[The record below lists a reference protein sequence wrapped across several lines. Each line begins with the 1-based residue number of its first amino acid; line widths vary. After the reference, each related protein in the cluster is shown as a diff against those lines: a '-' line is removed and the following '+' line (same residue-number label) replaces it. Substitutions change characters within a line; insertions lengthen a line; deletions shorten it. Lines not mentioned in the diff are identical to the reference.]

1 MSIAGLSRQYGN
13 ALASSNVSVPSTGQI
28 KNPHVI
34 RDGGTK
40 NPPAKTIS
48 HLHFNDGAVVPASAK
63 YFLEQTTVD
72 EYGHFKTIAADTLI
86 FYIYVA
92 YATAPP
98 RLEIGSRAAV
108 PVIWRGTN
116 REGWLNPPLLELIRK
131 TMGAGPSAVIIAA
144 ARREKHVPFDM
155 IAAPGSIPCAAL
167 AIWLT
172 KIASEGAGMYV
183 AVAIG
188 AAILKVD
195 SGRAELDAATK
206 LGDYIRMHPVVL
218 ARNPQ
223 NAPAL
228 MEVVLSATPA
238 GSESVASTL
247 RAMMGCQRRVDMGQA
262 PRTILKEAELFVS
275 RGAIRLPPDTTY
287 RNARGFECLPTMVDK
302 AALPCAISHFGWAVS
317 GPAVLL
323 AQHSIARNCRFI
335 LNPHWPV
342 QAASAHVRGDTAAS
356 QYPRV
361 GVDGRCYIRGAEN
374 ITFEPL
380 ADGLRKGAT
389 TFVLYGAACPAP
401 QTLWNALLDGQFMPS
416 QVTRDD
422 RLMDHTLYTNDNAV
436 KANPAMWAGFSAVV
450 TPGMDNA
457 PFIAIRR
464 IAELISRPDDDESD
478 QDQ

>member
-1 MSIAGLSRQYGN
+1 
-13 ALASSNVSVPSTGQI
+13 
-28 KNPHVI
+28 
-34 RDGGTK
+34 
-40 NPPAKTIS
+40 
-48 HLHFNDGAVVPASAK
+48 
-63 YFLEQTTVD
+63 
-72 EYGHFKTIAADTLI
+72 
-86 FYIYVA
+86 
-92 YATAPP
+92 
-98 RLEIGSRAAV
+98 
-108 PVIWRGTN
+108 
-116 REGWLNPPLLELIRK
+116 
-131 TMGAGPSAVIIAA
+131 
-144 ARREKHVPFDM
+144 
-155 IAAPGSIPCAAL
+155 
-167 AIWLT
+167 
-172 KIASEGAGMYV
+172 
-183 AVAIG
+183 
-188 AAILKVD
+188 
-195 SGRAELDAATK
+195 
-206 LGDYIRMHPVVL
+206 
-218 ARNPQ
+218 
-223 NAPAL
+223 
-228 MEVVLSATPA
+228 
-238 GSESVASTL
+238 
-247 RAMMGCQRRVDMGQA
+247 
-262 PRTILKEAELFVS
+262 
-275 RGAIRLPPDTTY
+275 
-287 RNARGFECLPTMVDK
+287 MVDK

-401 QTLWNALLDGQFMPS
+401 QTLWNALLDGQFVPS

-436 KANPAMWAGFSAVV
+436 KANPALWAGFSAVV